1 VALVLLIVGLWPPLN
16 RVRIIHAVG
25 LALAVDLTLGF
36 NGGLYRL
43 LYDWVLPFRGL
54 RVPARADI
62 LVLMGTAVFAGYG
75 LTRLMGELNRPAV
88 RGALVAGAIGL
99 ASVEC
104 LARPVLVPVETDSAV
119 LYSWLKAAPDAVL
132 FEWPVTVPWRLWDM
146 VDVRY
151 MYRSTLHWRPLLNG
165 YSGFYPSSYLTLLN
179 HMRAF
184 PDTATIAELQR
195 RGATVIVVHEVPHS
209 RPSYGD
215 AVARL
220 MRDPSVRVL
229 AEEKEGERRVAFFKL
244 LPPRAATVN

>member
-1 VALVLLIVGLWPPLN
+1 VIAGLWPPFN
-16 RVRIIHAVG
+16 RVRMVQAVG

-62 LVLMGTAVFAGYG
+62 LVLLGTAVFAGFG
-75 LTRLMGELNRPAV
+75 LTRLMAELTRPAV
-88 RGALVAGAIGL
+88 RAALAAGAIGL

-104 LARPVLVPVETDSAV
+104 LARPVLVPVETDSAMI
-119 LYSWLKAAPDAVL
+119 YSWLKASPDAVL

-165 YSGFYPSSYLTLLN
+165 YSGFYPSSYLSLLN

-184 PDTATIAELQR
+184 PDTATIEELQR
-195 RGATVIVVHEVPHS
+195 RGATIIVVHEMEHS
-209 RPSYGD
+209 RPSYSE

-220 MRDPSVRVL
+220 MRDPSVHVM
-229 AEEKEGERRVAFFKL
+229 AEDKEGDRRVAFFRLAREKES
-244 LPPRAATVN
+244 AK